1 MVGRIIILMAVAVLP
16 RVAAA
21 QVTVD
26 ARLDEDA
33 PAAIIAHRSAELGGL
48 PENSLAWIDHAI
60 ARGIDGVHI
69 NPQLTADGAY
79 VLHHDATL
87 NRTTDVEQVFPQG
100 PPGGPDR
107 TARGGKDYVRDYT
120 LDEIRRLR
128 LTDGT
133 DGGTH
138 RVPTL
143 DEALELAEGRIL
155 VLLGLKTYE
164 AESLLQVLARHGTEN
179 LLVHD
184 LYYSA
189 TNPRDLF
196 RLTPGNGLLFSAG
209 LSDTQNSLAD
219 LDRLS
224 AAIGPSL
231 RMVCANSG
239 RVSPDFVARAR
250 ELGVGVC
257 VSGWN
262 GREDSA
268 LLYNED
274 PGPWREVLARGDA
287 VITDLPEAVMEIE
300 GR

>member
-1 MVGRIIILMAVAVLP
+1 MPRRIIILMAIAVLP
-16 RVAAA
+16 RVAVA

-26 ARLDEDA
+26 TRLPDGD

-79 VLHHDATL
+79 VLMHDASL
-87 NRTTDVEQVFPQG
+87 NRTTDVEQVFPEG

-107 TARGGKDYVRDYT
+107 ASRGGKDYVRDYT
-120 LDEIRRLR
+120 LDETRRLK

-143 DEALELAEGRIL
+143 DEALALAEGRIL

-164 AESLLQVLARHGTEN
+164 PESLLPVLARHGTGN

-184 LYYSA
+184 LYYGA
-189 TNPRDLF
+189 TDPQDLF
-196 RLTPGNGLLFSAG
+196 RLPTGNGLFFSAS
-209 LSDTQNSLAD
+209 LSDTQNPLAD

-231 RMVCANSG
+231 RMVCATSG
-239 RVSPDFVARAR
+239 RLSPDFVARAR
-250 ELGVGVC
+250 ALGLAVC

-268 LLYNED
+268 LLYDED
-274 PGPWREVLARGDA
+274 PEPWREVLAWGDA
-287 VITDLPEAVMEIE
+287 ALTDLPEAIMEIA